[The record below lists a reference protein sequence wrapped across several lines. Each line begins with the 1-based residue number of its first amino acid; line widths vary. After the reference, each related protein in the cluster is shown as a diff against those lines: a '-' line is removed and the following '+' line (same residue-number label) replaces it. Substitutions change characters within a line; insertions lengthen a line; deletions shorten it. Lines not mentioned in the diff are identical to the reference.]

1 MLDPKAGL
9 YLVYGHIS
17 GQADSILSND
27 NLSSSYRANSTTE
40 VLFDEE
46 QCPSFLNEEK
56 KFLSL
61 LKKFSPI
68 GFLYDLVID
77 NADLHVEALRK
88 ELDSNPLKYMNKY
101 EYGEAV
107 ANYCKSI
114 LSRSE

>member
-17 GQADSILSND
+17 GQADAIM
-27 NLSSSYRANSTTE
+27 SSYRADSTTE
-40 VLFDEE
+40 VLLNEE

-61 LKKFSPI
+61 LKEFSSI
-68 GFLYDLVID
+68 CFLYDLVID

-88 ELDSNPLKYMNKY
+88 ELDSNPLKYTDKY
-101 EYGEAV
+101 VYGDAV
-107 ANYCKSI
+107 SNYCKSI
-114 LSRSE
+114 LARSE